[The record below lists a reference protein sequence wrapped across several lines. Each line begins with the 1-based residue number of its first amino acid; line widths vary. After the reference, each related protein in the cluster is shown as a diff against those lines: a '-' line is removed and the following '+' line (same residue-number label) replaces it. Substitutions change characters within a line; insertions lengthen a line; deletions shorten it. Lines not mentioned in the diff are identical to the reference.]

1 MPRWVALSFVTVVT
15 ASQPAVEA
23 ADSRDCF
30 LHTVTHTHGFVHN
43 ARSIVS
49 ISLAFLSMWLG
60 AVIEVLSSGE
70 NVMGAGRGIVG
81 ATLDALLGWLVVAVF
96 KRIFYL

>member
-1 MPRWVALSFVTVVT
+1 MTYPKTIPQLT
-15 ASQPAVEA
+15 AVGNTFLLFAFA
-23 ADSRDCF
+23 CF